1 VSNGQTSAP
10 DTGYFGPESITWTVN
25 QEITVLFGGARS
37 LLMHAAHPLIA
48 AGARQTS
55 MYQRDSWARLIRT
68 LALQS
73 TMTFG
78 TRQEADEAAE
88 RINRLHHR
96 INGTDPV
103 TGERYDALDHDL
115 LLWVH
120 AALEVSS
127 VYFFERTVR
136 PLTLEERDRYHRENL
151 VAAELMLL
159 PGAKVPPTY
168 AGLEE
173 YVHSVVASDRLLATD
188 VSENVAD
195 LIRRGPVPVTLK
207 PIWAFIRFAAFGTLP
222 PPLRDLY
229 EVRWS
234 PARERLLRFNLWL
247 LGRVRPYLP
256 RRFRFIGPARWA
268 YERLAGKHNLTLAEA
283 GARR

>member
-1 VSNGQTSAP
+1 VTSRNSGRP
-10 DTGYFGPESITWTVN
+10 DSGYFGPESITWEIN
-25 QEITVLFGGARS
+25 QEITVLFGGARA

-55 MYQRDSWARLIRT
+55 MYQRDSWARLLRT
-68 LALQS
+68 LMLQS

-78 TRQEADEAAE
+78 TREEADEAAE

-103 TGERYDALDHDL
+103 TGEWYDALDHDL

-127 VYFFERTVR
+127 IYFFERTVR
-136 PLTLEERDRYHRENL
+136 PLTTAERDRYHRENFIG
-151 VAAELMLL
+151 AELMLL
-159 PGAKVPPTY
+159 PPARVPQTF
-168 AGLEE
+168 ADLEQ
-173 YVHSVVASDRLLATD
+173 YVDAVVNSDRLRPTD
-188 VSENVAD
+188 VSDNVAD
-195 LIRRGPVPVTLK
+195 LIRRGPVPASLR

-222 PPLRDLY
+222 PPLQRLY
-229 EVRWS
+229 GVSWSAGKERW
-234 PARERLLRFNLWL
+234 LRMNLWI
-247 LGRVRPYLP
+247 LGKVRPFLP

-268 YERLAGKHNLTLAEA
+268 YDRLAGKHNLTLAEA